1 MKKILSVSTLFVVAL
16 LAILTAKPAMAQS
29 SNAQATTWF
38 KIGINEKEPAKKIV
52 AYLKALEFDPLF
64 VEALYNLGVTFKKQQ
79 DYPRAE
85 QYLLQAYNARPDK
98 IQNDFKLKILYELAT
113 TYKRLGKTKETDEAL
128 RQAKSLAADP
138 SMRATLALELGR
150 FYYEQDRYQAALAE
164 LREGQQQSPAKSG
177 EFAELI
183 QSTESAIELQRLYD
197 AAQKAV
203 AGGNLRQAKAQLEQ
217 IRAKKPGYKNVEAK
231 LAELDS
237 QLNAETQKTTLTS
250 MYEQAQKHA
259 TNGNFELAINGYE
272 SIIQQDGNYKDVRAR
287 LEAARQQLAQK
298 QLDEKVEAQYAAG
311 LAALRV
317 RNWPR
322 AILSFEQVLEAD
334 RNFRDARRRLTEAQ
348 NGLDRESTE
357 TVVAR
362 YYAEG
367 VSDMNKNDLG
377 GALAAFEKVRR
388 INPNYRD
395 VANLYAEVDA
405 ALSKKVEVIAGTK
418 PSPAAPAKVDSI
430 YQAGVTAFE
439 RKDWMPALVAFEK
452 VQLLQPNYRDIVDRL
467 AEARARIEMA
477 KRSDVVAEAGE
488 SGGKALYI
496 GGALAALVLLPLIG
510 AVVFSPAAR
519 ARLHLMRGDYV
530 AATQIYEH
538 LLVRHPDKVKLY
550 LALANIYLLLGRKD
564 ENAVKIYK
572 MVLQLNLATSNRDE
586 MSAIVAQN
594 YLTEGRTD
602 SDAIEVLESALK
614 AEQRKQ
620 SR

>member
-1 MKKILSVSTLFVVAL
+1 MKKILSVSILLVVTL
-16 LAILTAKPAMAQS
+16 LAAKPAAAQS

-79 DYPRAE
+79 DYQRAE

-113 TYKRLGKTKETDEAL
+113 TYKRLGKTRETEEAL
-128 RQAKSLAADP
+128 RQAKSLAAEP

-177 EFAELI
+177 EFTVLI

-259 TNGNFELAINGYE
+259 ANGNFELAITAYE
-272 SIIQQDGNYKDVRAR
+272 SITQQDGNYKDVRAR

-317 RNWPR
+317 RNWTR

-430 YQAGVTAFE
+430 YQAGLTAFE

-467 AEARARIEMA
+467 AEARARLETA

-550 LALANIYLLLGRKD
+550 LALAKLYLLMGRKD
-564 ENAVKIYK
+564 ESAVKVYK

-586 MSAIVAQN
+586 MSTIVAQSF
-594 YLTEGRTD
+594 LTEGRTD
-602 SDAIEVLESALK
+602 TDAIEVMESALK
-614 AEQRKQ
+614 AEQRRQ
-620 SR
+620 SQ